1 MEKAK
6 IAIKPPTELEKQVEI
21 LKNRGLFFDN
31 DTEAIRTLE
40 HINYYRL
47 RGYYIHL
54 QKEDVFEKGVSFN
67 QIVAL
72 HNFDS
77 ELRLLLLSVL
87 LDVEVVAR
95 ARISYIIAHAWGAMG
110 YREKSNYSCS
120 PEKVDELMDKLDA
133 DLKQSNERFI
143 KTHQD
148 KYGGQFPIWVAVEVM
163 SFGDLS
169 KLYSLLPTSLK
180 KNIANSYDYLDEKL
194 LTNWIHGAS
203 VLRNVCAH
211 NGRIYNRSIP
221 TPITIEAEMLN
232 HVNIITGGKFTV
244 YPQSFFAYLL
254 ALRRISTKEAWDT
267 FMAGFCHL
275 VQKYDGLIELR
286 RLGIPYQWK
295 SLLIR

>member
-21 LKNRGLFFDN
+21 LKSRGLFFDN

-54 QKEDVFEKGVSFN
+54 QKEDIFEKGVSFN

-72 HNFDS
+72 HNFDT

-87 LDVEVVAR
+87 LDVEIVAR

-110 YREKSNYSCS
+110 YREKSNYSCT
-120 PEKVDELMDKLDA
+120 PDKVDELMDKLDA

-180 KNIANSYDYLDEKL
+180 KNVANSYDYLDEKL

-211 NGRIYNRSIP
+211 NGRIYNRNVP
-221 TPITIEAEMLN
+221 TPITIETETLN
-232 HVNIITGGKFTV
+232 HINDITGGKFKV
-244 YPQSFFAYLL
+244 YAQSLFAYLL
-254 ALRRISTKEAWDT
+254 ALRRISTKETWDE
-267 FMAGFCHL
+267 FMSGFNQL
-275 VQKYDGLIELR
+275 VGKYDGLIELNR
-286 RLGIPYQWK
+286 MGMPFQWK
-295 SLLIR
+295 VILTR